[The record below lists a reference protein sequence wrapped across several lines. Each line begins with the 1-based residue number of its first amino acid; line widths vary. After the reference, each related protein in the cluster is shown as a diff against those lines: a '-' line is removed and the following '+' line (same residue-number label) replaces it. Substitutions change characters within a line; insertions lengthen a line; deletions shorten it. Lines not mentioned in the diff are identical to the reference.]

1 MQIVHERGYLVVAN
15 NSDNGVDYTQCATM
29 LAQSLKH
36 WHPNC
41 QVAILTNVEQP
52 VKGFDLQIKFPYG
65 GGHGQRDDWQCWHA
79 TPFRQTIKLEADMLV
94 TSSIDHWWTM
104 LEHRD
109 VVISTGCRD
118 FYQQEANYRGYR
130 KLFDDNDL
138 PDVYNAVTYWR
149 RSTLAMEFWNCV
161 KEIFGD
167 WDLFQQLLK
176 FPDSEPTTDVVY
188 AMAAK
193 IVGAEKV
200 TMPFATYPKI
210 VHMKTGINPF
220 VTSDWTNELVI
231 ENLPWALKI
240 NTVSQWGCFHHRAKS
255 WHGR

>member
-1 MQIVHERGYLVVAN
+1 MQTVHERGYLIVAN
-15 NSDNGVDYTQCATM
+15 NSDNGVDYTSCATM

-36 WHPNC
+36 WHPHC
-41 QVAILTNVEQP
+41 KVAVLTNVEQP
-52 VKGFDLQIKFPYG
+52 VEGFDLQIEFSDG
-65 GGHGQRDDWQCWHA
+65 GAHGQQDDWQCWHA
-79 TPFRQTIKLEADMLV
+79 SPFRQTIKLEADMLV
-94 TSSIDHWWTM
+94 TSNIDHWWTM

-109 VVISTGCRD
+109 VVISTGCKD
-118 FYQQEANYRGYR
+118 FYQRDTNYRGYR

-149 RSTLAMEFWNCV
+149 RSTLAMEFWNLV
-161 KEIFGD
+161 REIFSD
-167 WDLFQQLLK
+167 WDHFQQLLK
-176 FPDSEPTTDVVY
+176 FPDNEPTTDVVY
-188 AMAAK
+188 AMAAQ
-193 IVGAEKV
+193 IIGPEKV

-220 VTSDWTNELVI
+220 VTSDWTNELIV

-240 NTVSQWGCFHHRAKS
+240 NTVSQWGCFHHRLKS